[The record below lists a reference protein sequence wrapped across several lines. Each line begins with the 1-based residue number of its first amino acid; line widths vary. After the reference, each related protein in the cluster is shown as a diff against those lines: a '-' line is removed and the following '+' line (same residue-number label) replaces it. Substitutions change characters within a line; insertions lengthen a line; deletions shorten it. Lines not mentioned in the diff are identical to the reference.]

1 MFGMHFSLRCWV
13 LTHTHHIRRMSY
25 IESEQNAVRLQ
36 KQVEALL
43 AEHVSV
49 ARSTRVRSTFGRF
62 TL

>member
-1 MFGMHFSLRCWV
+1 
-13 LTHTHHIRRMSY
+13 MSY